1 MVDDSELDY
10 IRTFLNNAHTGVT
23 AKQFSEIKKIDMII
37 DTSRMLVFP
46 PEILGSDGDDFIWKR
61 YKIQVSESTEALM
74 STAINNI
81 LIGIKKFN
89 KRIAIGSFTRPST
102 MCHMKW
108 SNSTKAFENPQT
120 KRWDLDCWI
129 DIEWSTS

>member
-10 IRTFLNNAHTGVT
+10 IRTFLNCVHTAATTKHIQEVGNLLMV
-23 AKQFSEIKKIDMII
+23 A
-37 DTSRMLVFP
+37 DTQKMLLFP
-46 PEILGSDGDDFIWKR
+46 PEILGSDGDDFMWKR
-61 YKIQVSESTEALM
+61 YMVKVSETSEANLT
-74 STAINNI
+74 TAINNI

-89 KRIAIGSFTRPST
+89 KRIAITSFTRPTT

-108 SNSTKAFENPQT
+108 SNSNKAYFNFKSKRFE
-120 KRWDLDCWI
+120 LDIWI